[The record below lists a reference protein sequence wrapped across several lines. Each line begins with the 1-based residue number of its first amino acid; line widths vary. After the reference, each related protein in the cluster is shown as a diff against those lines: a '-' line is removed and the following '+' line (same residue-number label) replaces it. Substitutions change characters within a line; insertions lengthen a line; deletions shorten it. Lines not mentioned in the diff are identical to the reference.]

1 MGRCERGFSLIRVGD
16 RTRVRGPANDPIV
29 AYPTG
34 SAQRSLLSNRI
45 VRTLSVRPLPKK
57 CTKANQKR
65 RLFNRIILITHSL
78 PHPRECFADLSS
90 GANSIALEDVIQPLE
105 PVERAIPGT
114 SGRCLEVPDPRDF
127 RMVRHDDQRAF
138 APVENSQKS
147 VP

>member
-1 MGRCERGFSLIRVGD
+1 M
-16 RTRVRGPANDPIV
+16 
-29 AYPTG
+29 
-34 SAQRSLLSNRI
+34 
-45 VRTLSVRPLPKK
+45 TLSVRPLSKK
-57 CTKANQKR
+57 CTKATQETK
-65 RLFNRIILITHSL
+65 IIQQNYPNHTL

-90 GANSIALEDVIQPLE
+90 GANSITLEDVIQPLE